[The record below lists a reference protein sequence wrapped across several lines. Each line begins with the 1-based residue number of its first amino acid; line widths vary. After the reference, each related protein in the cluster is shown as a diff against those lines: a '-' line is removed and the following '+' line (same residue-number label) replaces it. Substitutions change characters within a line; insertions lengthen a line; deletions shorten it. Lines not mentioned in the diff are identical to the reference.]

1 MKIPVTFTES
11 ECRFTPQFGAV
22 VQIGGGGDGGDYQE
36 GYADGK
42 NAGIEEGKQ
51 QGYNIGYDEGRN
63 SGLTDGYTEG
73 FEEGKQAEYDR
84 FWDGIQNKGN
94 RTHYFGGFYMAGG
107 LDDWFYPKYDLN
119 CTNCN
124 SMFRGI
130 VGTPIDLAQRLEAC
144 GVVLDTSKATDMIF
158 PFAFCTGIK
167 RLPHISFE
175 SVTAASNMSAPFRG
189 CTTLKTIDKVTLSRH
204 ANFPSTAFENCTAL
218 ENITFDTIA
227 VNGLN
232 LSWCPL
238 THDSLM
244 NTVNALED
252 KTSVGGTWAVTLGAT
267 NLAKLTDTEKAIAT
281 NKGWT
286 LA

>member
-1 MKIPVTFTES
+1 
-11 ECRFTPQFGAV
+11 
-22 VQIGGGGDGGDYQE
+22 
-36 GYADGK
+36 
-42 NAGIEEGKQ
+42 
-51 QGYNIGYDEGRN
+51 
-63 SGLTDGYTEG
+63 
-73 FEEGKQAEYDR
+73 
-84 FWDGIQNKGN
+84 
-94 RTHYFGGFYMAGG
+94 MAGG
-107 LDDWFYPKYDLN
+107 LDDWFYPKYNLE

-124 SMFRGI
+124 SMFRG
-130 VGTPIDLAQRLEAC
+130 VAGTPIDLAQRLADC

-167 RLPHISFE
+167 RLPHISFA
-175 SVTAASNMSAPFRG
+175 SVTTTSNMSAPFRG

-232 LSWCPL
+232 LSYCPL

-244 NTVNALED
+244 NVLNALED
-252 KTSVGGTWAVTLGAT
+252 KTSVGGTWAVTLGTT

-281 NKGWT
+281 NKGWI